1 MENPVM
7 SSDESIVNMLKTIRD
22 KQVFEFDPSELKKQ
36 MVWDLIESLYSEDL
50 REDAK
55 TQMGSLKSNYRSKF
69 DKETGK
75 PKTAQGVLIEMIWNI
90 FLNGLWWE
98 MQGSDSEKYYQDST
112 EGTRYMKSWSRR
124 FKSKNEE
131 IKKLE
136 KEMDKVMQEKGL
148 ITRHELQEELAKQK
162 EKHNEQL
169 DQKHIEG
176 RNAYKTLQKR
186 VADFKSNANY
196 FEDIVDKQKIH
207 IKYLENENAD
217 LIRQQTSATAPP
229 PQ

>member
-7 SSDESIVNMLKTIRD
+7 SSDENVVKMLKTIRD
-22 KQVFEFDPSELKKQ
+22 KQFFQFDSSDMKKE
-36 MVWDLIESLYSEDL
+36 MVWDLIQSLYSGDI
-50 REDAK
+50 RKDAK
-55 TQMGSLKSNYRSKF
+55 KQMESLHSNYSSKF

-75 PKTAQGVLIEMIWNI
+75 PKTAHGVLIEMIWNI

-98 MQGSDSEKYYQDST
+98 MQGSNSEQYYLDNG
-112 EGTRYMKSWSRR
+112 EGTRYMKSMSKR
-124 FKSKNEE
+124 FRNQKQE
-131 IKKLE
+131 IRELEHKLE
-136 KEMDKVMQEKGL
+136 KVMEGKGF
-148 ITRHELQEELAKQK
+148 ITQHELQEKLAEQK

-186 VADFKSNANY
+186 CADMKHNASY

-207 IKYLENENAD
+207 INYLEKENAD
-217 LIRQQTSATAPP
+217 LIRQLSLNAVP